1 MSSTALRVTGLAGIL
16 AASSLRA
23 MISVQPQVIFDVD
36 PARDALPML
45 AIGPVGS
52 GILDLILLASAA
64 LALVGEWRAGHGVR
78 ALPLALAALG
88 SVAVFIHGL
97 GNSVDAFRGGTW
109 MAAMFAVVALAHLFR
124 ERRLRVV
131 AAAVLFAAT
140 VPLVARGAVQ
150 VTREHAATVAQY
162 DASREVFLAERGWEP
177 DSSAARSYERRL
189 RQPEAT
195 GWFALSNPF
204 SSLMGIGFVGLGA
217 LAIVGWR
224 RGLAA
229 PASLVGLAALGA
241 GALLLVNG
249 GKGAIAATGLGAT
262 CVVLI
267 ARGTLAP
274 RAGLPLAFSAV
285 AILLVIARGLIGP
298 SIGELSVLFRAF
310 YLEAGARI
318 LAANPLLG
326 IGPDALQPAFMV
338 AKAANCPEDVVSLHS
353 IFADWLVAYGLFGA
367 SWALALACMM
377 RGVLRIPVGDDRA
390 QPALPGAL
398 FEAGASP
405 LALRVA
411 GAIAVAALV
420 LQSQIEAPALD
431 QQALVLRAIGLAA
444 FVVVAACAARIA
456 EELSEREF
464 AATAIGVAVLALVHA
479 QIEMSAWLAGSV
491 AIVLAVIAL
500 GSSLRPGGAG
510 GRVAM
515 ALAVLPLAAAAL
527 PAISVLRERSL
538 HTELE
543 RAASDVRPLV
553 EVRAA
558 FIELASARGRGE
570 ADDGARLVDA
580 VEATGDGEAAQAV
593 AAALRADD
601 AEAVK
606 RALVALDGRL
616 RRAASEILSRAAAAH
631 PESRVPREAAIK
643 QLAASGR
650 RTTGSRATR
659 IVDSAAHTE
668 AMRLAAEWAASE
680 PGQRPFSLAS
690 DLAVESLIDATIDAT
705 IDAKIDAKIDAIRS
719 GDDVAVRRAAEDAVM
734 WAERA
739 LEAQPRST
747 RRLVDYGD
755 ALSALGR
762 SRDAVDAYEAALAQ
776 DDRLAL
782 DPLMQFSTRERNRV
796 REGLE
801 RNRIKAEAPAP
812 PPTPPSPNPAP

>member
-1 MSSTALRVTGLAGIL
+1 
-16 AASSLRA
+16 
-23 MISVQPQVIFDVD
+23 
-36 PARDALPML
+36 
-45 AIGPVGS
+45 
-52 GILDLILLASAA
+52 
-64 LALVGEWRAGHGVR
+64 
-78 ALPLALAALG
+78 
-88 SVAVFIHGL
+88 
-97 GNSVDAFRGGTW
+97 
-109 MAAMFAVVALAHLFR
+109 
-124 ERRLRVV
+124 
-131 AAAVLFAAT
+131 
-140 VPLVARGAVQ
+140 
-150 VTREHAATVAQY
+150 
-162 DASREVFLAERGWEP
+162 
-177 DSSAARSYERRL
+177 
-189 RQPEAT
+189 
-195 GWFALSNPF
+195 
-204 SSLMGIGFVGLGA
+204 
-217 LAIVGWR
+217 
-224 RGLAA
+224 
-229 PASLVGLAALGA
+229 
-241 GALLLVNG
+241 
-249 GKGAIAATGLGAT
+249 
-262 CVVLI
+262 
-267 ARGTLAP
+267 
-274 RAGLPLAFSAV
+274 
-285 AILLVIARGLIGP
+285 
-298 SIGELSVLFRAF
+298 
-310 YLEAGARI
+310 
-318 LAANPLLG
+318 
-326 IGPDALQPAFMV
+326 
-338 AKAANCPEDVVSLHS
+338 
-353 IFADWLVAYGLFGA
+353 
-367 SWALALACMM
+367 
-377 RGVLRIPVGDDRA
+377 
-390 QPALPGAL
+390 
-398 FEAGASP
+398 
-405 LALRVA
+405 
-411 GAIAVAALV
+411 
-420 LQSQIEAPALD
+420 
-431 QQALVLRAIGLAA
+431 
-444 FVVVAACAARIA
+444 
-456 EELSEREF
+456 
-464 AATAIGVAVLALVHA
+464 
-479 QIEMSAWLAGSV
+479 
-491 AIVLAVIAL
+491 
-500 GSSLRPGGAG
+500 
-510 GRVAM
+510 M

-705 IDAKIDAKIDAIRS
+705 IDAKIDAIRS

-796 REGLE
+796 REALE
-801 RNRIKAEAPAP
+801 RNRIKAEAPSPP